1 MNRKELGQKA
11 VFAMEG
17 AALKSG
23 WPGAADALIDTIAAA
38 LKRGETVQLKGFGTF
53 SVAETKPRTGR
64 NPRTGKLIAIP
75 ARRRVRFKPSKSLL
89 G

>member
-17 AALKSG
+17 AAQKRG

-38 LKRGETVQLKGFGTF
+38 LKRGEPVQLTGLGSF
-53 SVAETKPRTGR
+53 SVVESRPRTGR
-64 NPRTGKLIAIP
+64 NPRTGQPIAIP

-89 G
+89 D